1 VRFHAEHHFTASSQA
16 VLTLL
21 STPGFYLELDLP
33 DLSRPE
39 LLDHHQD
46 GEVAVVHLRYVFE
59 GHLDPIAQGL
69 LGSSRLAWI
78 QEVRVD
84 RAAEAG
90 TIGFHAEKAPRKLH
104 GTADF
109 VMVASGDGS
118 VRQLDGNLVV
128 AVPGIGRMAERRI
141 VPGVVARLDIEA
153 RAVEDQ
159 EGRRG

>member
-1 VRFHAEHHFTASSQA
+1 VRFHAEHHFTASTEA
-16 VLTLL
+16 VITLL
-21 STPGFYLELDLP
+21 STPGFYLDLDLP

-39 LLDHHQD
+39 LLDHHQNGD
-46 GEVAVVHLRYVFE
+46 VAVVHLRYEFE

-90 TIGFHAEKAPRKLH
+90 TIGFHAEKGPRKLH

-109 VMVASGDGS
+109 VVVASGDGS
-118 VRQLDGNLVV
+118 LRRLDGELVV

-141 VPGVVARLDIEA
+141 VPGVAARLDIEA

-159 EGRRG
+159 VGRGE

>member
-1 VRFHAEHHFTASSQA
+1 VRFHAEHHFNASAKA
-16 VLTLL
+16 VITLL
-21 STPGFYLELDLP
+21 STAEFYLDLDLP

-39 LLDHHQD
+39 LLDHRQD

-109 VMVASGDGS
+109 VVAASGPDS
-118 VRQLDGNLVV
+118 VRRLDGDLVV

-141 VPGVVARLDIEA
+141 VPGVAARLDIEA

-159 EGRRG
+159 VGRGG

>member
-1 VRFHAEHHFTASSQA
+1 MRFHAEHHFTGSPEA
-16 VLTLL
+16 VTTLL
-21 STPGFYLELDLP
+21 GTPGFYLDLDLP

-46 GEVAVVHLRYVFE
+46 GDVAVVHLRYVFE
-59 GHLDPIAQGL
+59 GRLDPIAQGL
-69 LGSSRLAWI
+69 LGGGQLAWI

-84 RAAEAG
+84 RAAGAG
-90 TIGFHAEKAPRKLH
+90 TLGFHAEKGPRKLH

-109 VMVASGDGS
+109 VVEASGEGS
-118 VRQLDGNLVV
+118 VRRLDGELVV

-141 VPGVVARLDIEA
+141 VPGVVTRLDVEA

-159 EGRRG
+159 VGRSD